1 MRGFMETQ
9 GNRKVWEQ
17 RVETGQSSES
27 SRIFFFFF
35 KDGFS
40 RFGGWVLEGGGG
52 DSEPDGVGIRKE

>member
-17 RVETGQSSES
+17 CVETGQSSES
-27 SRIFFFFF
+27 SRIFFFL
-35 KDGFS
+35 KDGFG

-52 DSEPDGVGIRKE
+52 DSEPDGVGNRKE